1 MQKLAIIGSGIS
13 GIASA
18 YYLRNDYDI
27 TIFEK
32 ENYLGG
38 HTNTIVV
45 KENGKEYNIDTGF
58 IVYNEVTYPNLTKLF
73 AELKVETQASNM
85 SFGLYNLKTKL
96 QFCGAG
102 LPGIFAQHSNAFRF
116 EYWRFILQIMRF
128 FKTSVEDL
136 KRSNMDLPLGLYL
149 KKRRY
154 TKYFIENYIVPMSS
168 AIWSTPMEKMME
180 FPARTLIEFFRNHG
194 LLGVDTHHPWR
205 TVKGGSWSYIKKI
218 REKVPQM
225 KVHHN
230 SPVQS
235 VCRDHNGVVVCT
247 KHDKYKFDK
256 VLLATHA
263 DQALKM
269 LKDSS
274 AQERNILGCFQYQ
287 KNKAVLHYDE
297 STMPPLRSIWSA
309 WNYKIL
315 PKSSEHITTTTYYM
329 NRLQNLKTTRNYFVS
344 INEFMPIDPQK
355 IVYETDYEHPLFCME
370 AVNAQ
375 KQLGELQQNGQV
387 YFAGSYFGYGFHED
401 GLRSAL
407 NASELLKRNK

>member
-18 YYLRNDYDI
+18 YYLRNNYNI

-38 HTNTIVV
+38 HTNTVTI

-73 AELKVETQASNM
+73 SELEVETQASNM
-85 SFGLYNLKTKL
+85 SFSLHNLKTNL

-102 LPGIFAQHSNAFRF
+102 LPGIFAQKSNAFRF

-128 FKTSVEDL
+128 FKTSVSDL
-136 KRSNMDLPLGLYL
+136 QNNNVNMPLGTYL

-154 TKYFIENYIVPMSS
+154 NKYFIENYIVPMSS
-168 AIWSTPMEKMME
+168 AIWSTSMEKMME

-205 TVKGGSWSYIKKI
+205 TVANGSSSYIKQICKNI
-218 REKVPQM
+218 SAQI
-225 KVHHN
+225 HSN
-230 SPVQS
+230 SPVKS

-247 KHDKYKFDK
+247 KEHKYKFDK

-263 DQALKM
+263 DQALHL
-269 LKDSS
+269 LKDAS
-274 AQERNILGCFQYQ
+274 QEEKNVLGCFKYQ
-287 KNKAVLHYDE
+287 KNKAILHCDS
-297 STMPPLRSIWSA
+297 STMPPIRSIWSA

-315 PKSSEHITTTTYYM
+315 PGNSTHTTTTTYYM
-329 NRLQNLKTTRNYFVS
+329 NYLQNLKTTRDYFVS

-355 IVYETDYEHPLFCME
+355 ILYETVYEHPLFSME
-370 AVNAQ
+370 AINAQ
-375 KQLGELQQNGQV
+375 KKLQELQNNGQV
-387 YFAGSYFGYGFHED
+387 FFAGSYFGYGFHED
-401 GLRSAL
+401 GLRSAVEV
-407 NASELLKRNK
+407 SELLARKS